1 MRNVSLKAR
10 IVDVSE
16 PRTVETRMGTARVAD
31 ATIQDETGTVKMSLW
46 DDQIE
51 RFSVGDVVS
60 ITNGYTTTFR
70 GEMRVNVGR
79 YGKISK
85 VKQ

>member
-1 MRNVSLKAR
+1 MRNVSLKAK
-10 IVDVSE
+10 IIDVSE

-70 GEMRVNVGR
+70 GEIRVNVGR

-85 VKQ
+85 VK